1 MRPIARARVTVRRRR
16 DEPRL
21 MGNVSERAML
31 AMSGVEPRDEHDLRI
46 WTPIAMWLAG
56 SCTIGVGTLLP
67 GSGRLHDAE
76 LRGLVVAGLICAAI
90 TFLAFR
96 PLSNRA
102 LYAATNLFT
111 ALGSLMIAL
120 ACMWSGG
127 ASSGFLEL
135 YFFTALYS
143 AYFFRLE
150 QALAQL
156 ALITALAASPLLYDA
171 APLQAQFPGHLA
183 ILLTALWGLAAVV
196 GYRKRRLLLAEQL
209 SRQQAMCDPLT
220 GLYNLRALRE
230 RGELAG
236 LQDGCGVLVIDID
249 HFKQV
254 NTAYGHTGAD
264 ELLRAVAV

>member
-46 WTPIAMWLAG
+46 WTPIAMWVAG

-156 ALITALAASPLLYDA
+156 ALITALAASPLL
-171 APLQAQFPGHLA
+171 
-183 ILLTALWGLAAVV
+183 
-196 GYRKRRLLLAEQL
+196 
-209 SRQQAMCDPLT
+209 
-220 GLYNLRALRE
+220 
-230 RGELAG
+230 
-236 LQDGCGVLVIDID
+236 
-249 HFKQV
+249 
-254 NTAYGHTGAD
+254 
-264 ELLRAVAV
+264 